1 MSNSNKSVVLVG
13 VPGAGKSTVG
23 AILATQLGI
32 NFIDTD
38 LVIEEEAGK
47 SISDIFVQDGEPVFR
62 SLEKEVIANAIRGD
76 RSVFS
81 LGGGALVDAQT
92 RDLVKDQQCVWL
104 QAGLAQAVD
113 RVGMNRNRPLLL
125 GNIRGQL
132 ADLMTAREP
141 YYIECAKFA
150 IDTNN
155 LSAQEVAD
163 EITKYLSGEDT

>member
-1 MSNSNKSVVLVG
+1 MSNPNESVVLVG

-62 SLEKEVIANAIRGD
+62 SLEKVVIANAISGD
-76 RSVFS
+76 RSVIS

-163 EITKYLSGEDT
+163 EISKYLSGEDA

>member
-1 MSNSNKSVVLVG
+1 MSNSIKSVVLVG

-62 SLEKEVIANAIRGD
+62 SLEKVVIANAISGD
-76 RSVFS
+76 RSVIS

-163 EITKYLSGEDT
+163 EISKYLSGEDA